1 MADYLWLIDSND
13 RAGFS
18 PLELSWL
25 FKFIGQFLCGL
36 IDNTNQK
43 RFTMDAIIAF
53 LPNIAS
59 GIVMLIGLIC
69 FFKPQIIMDSCG
81 INMTNNMALSEV
93 RGVFGGLN
101 IGSAAAAFIY
111 ADPMVYTTIG
121 MAWSV
126 VALARF
132 YSMAVDGS
140 TIKESIA
147 PIILDGSIALMYLS
161 ATPLLWVVNFYRVQ
175 AIKKPAVIKCDCRL
189 FHTVIFKR

>member
-1 MADYLWLIDSND
+1 
-13 RAGFS
+13 
-18 PLELSWL
+18 
-25 FKFIGQFLCGL
+25 
-36 IDNTNQK
+36 
-43 RFTMDAIIAF
+43 MDAIIAF

-101 IGSAAAAFIY
+101 IGSAMAAFIY

-121 MAWSV
+121 MAWSL

-140 TIKESIA
+140 TMKESIA

-161 ATPLLWVVNFYRVQ
+161 ATPLL
-175 AIKKPAVIKCDCRL
+175 
-189 FHTVIFKR
+189 

>member
-1 MADYLWLIDSND
+1 
-13 RAGFS
+13 
-18 PLELSWL
+18 
-25 FKFIGQFLCGL
+25 
-36 IDNTNQK
+36 
-43 RFTMDAIIAF
+43 MDAIITF

-81 INMTNNMALSEV
+81 IIMTNNMALSEV

-140 TIKESIA
+140 TIKDSIA

-161 ATPLLWVVNFYRVQ
+161 ATPLLWVANFYRFK
-175 AIKKPAVIKCDCRL
+175 AIKKPAVIKCDGRL
-189 FHTVIFKR
+189 FNDVIF